1 MKIENTE
8 VYGFQSAIRA
18 MRNPMD
24 SWNKSD
30 SGTFDISPHEIN
42 DKNINYEHFS
52 LGDNDKKLSQTL
64 TKAGTEHRKHLRM
77 IQVWADF
84 TLPRYIWSEMDT
96 YKYINKNSCSTMH
109 KLMSREITEEDF
121 ELDNIPFKLIDKI
134 NTYIQSY
141 KESNSNEEKNNNLI
155 ACKNILPEGF
165 LQKRTINTNYECLLS
180 MYHQRKNHKLPQ
192 WHKICN
198 WILELPYF
206 TELTGIGEDK

>member
-8 VYGFQSAIRA
+8 VYGFQASIRRA
-18 MRNPMD
+18 LRNPMD
-24 SWNKSD
+24 SWEKSD
-30 SGTFDISPHEIN
+30 STIISLDELSI
-42 DKNINYEHFS
+42 KNINHEHFS

-64 TKAGTEHRKHLRM
+64 TKAGNEHRKHLRM

-121 ELDNIPFKLIDKI
+121 EGDNIPFALIHKI

-141 KESNSNEEKNNNLI
+141 KESDSNEEKNNYLI
-155 ACKNILPEGF
+155 AYKNILPEGF
-165 LQKRTINTNYECLLS
+165 LQKRTINTDYECLLS
-180 MYHQRKNHKLPQ
+180 MYHQRYQHRLPI
-192 WHKICN
+192 WHKICD

-206 TELTGIGEDK
+206 TELTGIGEYK